1 MQSNQVPQVTKN
13 QRKAIKKRSQLK
25 TKYFKTNTAE
35 SLRSYENQENI
46 CSKLYEKKRKKYY
59 NNLRL
64 NKVKDSKAFWKN
76 IKPFL
81 SNKGTN
87 I

>member
-1 MQSNQVPQVTKN
+1 MRFKPSSVGNKN
-13 QRKAIKKRSQLK
+13 QRKAIKKKSQLK

-59 NNLRL
+59 NSLRL